1 RQSRYGRSQ
10 QNLEN
15 RTDRL
20 IARISDK
27 TPSEARIA
35 GSDGI
40 FNVPISNRQG
50 QHGFDT
56 PKQVLPING
65 FRLRPIGQNAV

>member
-1 RQSRYGRSQ
+1 M
-10 QNLEN
+10 
-15 RTDRL
+15 
-20 IARISDK
+20 
-27 TPSEARIA
+27 PSEPHIA

-56 PKQVLPING
+56 QKQVLPING
-65 FRLRPIGQNAV
+65 LRLRPVGQNAV

>member
-1 RQSRYGRSQ
+1 M
-10 QNLEN
+10 
-15 RTDRL
+15 
-20 IARISDK
+20 
-27 TPSEARIA
+27 PSEARIA

-40 FNVPISNRQG
+40 FNVLISNRQG

-56 PKQVLPING
+56 PKQVLPTNGLVLPTNG

>member
-1 RQSRYGRSQ
+1 M
-10 QNLEN
+10 
-15 RTDRL
+15 
-20 IARISDK
+20 
-27 TPSEARIA
+27 PSEARIA
-35 GSDGI
+35 GSDSI

-56 PKQVLPING
+56 PKRVLPING